1 MEKYIRKA
9 APACLGANIGVA
21 LVRQYSDG
29 LALGNLLVNV
39 AASFAVSL
47 LVVAGGLWL
56 WDKLRQ
62 K

>member
-1 MEKYIRKA
+1 MGKYIRKA
-9 APACLGANIGVA
+9 VPACLGANIGVA
-21 LVRQYSDG
+21 LTRAND
-29 LALGNLLVNV
+29 LELGNLLASV
-39 AASFAVSL
+39 AVSCVVSL

>member
-1 MEKYIRKA
+1 MGKYIRKA

-21 LVRQYSDG
+21 LTREG
-29 LALGNLLVNV
+29 GMGLGNLLVSIAV
-39 AASFAVSL
+39 SFVISL

>member
-21 LVRQYSDG
+21 LVRASDLG
-29 LALGNLLVNV
+29 LGNLLVNM
-39 AASFAVSL
+39 AFSFVVSL
-47 LVVAGGLWL
+47 LVVAGCLWL

>member
-1 MEKYIRKA
+1 MGKYIRKA

-21 LVRQYSDG
+21 LTREG
-29 LALGNLLVNV
+29 GMGLGNLL
-39 AASFAVSL
+39 ATFIFSFVISL